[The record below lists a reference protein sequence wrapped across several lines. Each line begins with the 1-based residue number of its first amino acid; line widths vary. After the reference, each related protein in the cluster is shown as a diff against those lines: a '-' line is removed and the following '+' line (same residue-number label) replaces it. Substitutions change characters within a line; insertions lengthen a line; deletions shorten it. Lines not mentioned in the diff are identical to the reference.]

1 MGTFEAVQAQYE
13 KNKNAGSG
21 VKFQNQEERM
31 KKYFTTILPKG
42 TSSGEKRVRIL
53 PSADGGSPFVEI
65 YFHEVQVDGKWL
77 KLWDPKQEG
86 KRSPLNEVKES
97 LEATGREEDNVLA
110 RSYRARKFYIVKV
123 IDRDNEADGP
133 KFWRFKH
140 NSKQEGILDKI
151 FPIFRSKGDITDP
164 ETGRDV
170 ILTLTLAKSNNGK
183 DYTSISSIIQED
195 PSVLHTDKEISK
207 KWVEDELVWSDVYA
221 KKTEDYLEMVA
232 NGETPKWDNDK
243 KGWVSGTTSEETIG
257 GNKTES
263 TNQGTGST
271 ATATKVEPTDSQ
283 ANEDPEEVAWRISRT
298 SPRPLDILRSLL
310 EAVDFF
316 DDPSR
321 TNDISEHFKGWTK
334 EKFIECASALKE
346 MI

>member
-13 KNKNAGSG
+13 KNKNAASG
-21 VKFQNQEERM
+21 NKFQNQEERM
-31 KKYFTTILPKG
+31 KKYFTTILPKS
-42 TSSGEKRVRIL
+42 TSSGEKRVRLL
-53 PSADGGSPFVEI
+53 PPADGGSPFVEI

-97 LEATGREEDNVLA
+97 LEATGSEEDNVLA

-140 NSKQEGILDKI
+140 NSKQEGIFDKI

-164 ETGRDV
+164 ETGRDL

-195 PSVLHTDKEISK
+195 PSVLHADKEISK

-221 KKTEDYLEMVA
+221 KKSEDYLEMVA

-243 KGWVSGTTSEETIG
+243 KGWVSGSTSEETIG
-257 GNKTES
+257 GNKTGK
-263 TNQGTGST
+263 NNTGATTS
-271 ATATKVEPTDSQ
+271 ATAAEDLEEPDSQ
-283 ANEDPEEVAWRISRT
+283 SEEGED
-298 SPRPLDILRSLL
+298 
-310 EAVDFF
+310 
-316 DDPSR
+316 DDLP
-321 TNDISEHFKGWTK
+321 F
-334 EKFIECASALKE
+334 
-346 MI
+346 